1 MKPTLF
7 ALIIIIVLS
16 LTQGCVLLKNQEQ
29 SKLIAERAAYRIS
42 QQVLKRHPEWREHFE
57 KARAELVALQAQPKL
72 DALAV
77 VEILDRLPEDALGAD
92 GAWIITDAAT
102 LTIMVVGD
110 PALKPEAEAQ
120 VRAVVAGLIAGLDRR
135 LATP

>member
-7 ALIIIIVLS
+7 ALIVVTALS
-16 LTQGCVLLKNQEQ
+16 LTPGCVLLKDQDK
-29 SKLIAERAAYRIS
+29 SKAIAERASYRIT
-42 QQVLKRHPEWREHFE
+42 QQVLKRHPDWRPHFE
-57 KARAELVALQAQPKL
+57 QAKAELVALQSQPKL

-77 VEILDRLPEDALGAD
+77 IEILDRLPEDALGAD

-102 LTIMVVGD
+102 LTIMIVGD

-120 VRAVVAGLIAGLDRR
+120 VRAVVAGLIAGMDRV
-135 LATP
+135 LK